1 MLKNG
6 RRAYMLRPFWAALCA
21 CAFMSACAL
30 LAQQGGDGRQ
40 FLDHTKL
47 RRGMKGYVLTVV
59 EDAKIEKLSFEIL
72 SVRKNRFP
80 KGDLIWAVGTSDKFR
95 HTGSVRGMSGSPAY
109 VDGKLIGA
117 YGYGYS
123 NAKDP
128 LIGIRP
134 IKQMLPVWERNMV
147 PTPPSRK
154 TGGSSGASAILPDYE
169 EFTKAAE
176 DMDSPYERRHEIPDE
191 ILRTAPQYEYLR
203 GESMR
208 RLDMPVSVS
217 GFNAAM
223 APFIE
228 EMFAKRGMV
237 VLQGAGSGTAPSDAN
252 PPVVAGSVI
261 GTEYLRGDYA
271 MFGYGTLTYR
281 EGDKILAYGH
291 PRDGEGDTYVPLSS
305 GTVHYIIASRVK
317 SSKAASGAQVVG
329 TMTQDREPAIAGVI
343 GHAPPYIPMS
353 VTVHKQ
359 NGGTENFNYEV
370 ITDPL
375 ATGSIAQ
382 TAAGVSLDTAEKHI
396 GKYSLAAEL
405 TVEFDESSGL
415 KPLRKRNVF
424 SGTAGPGWAAAS
436 MMSPITPI
444 LNNWYDEVSIKRIH
458 LEAEYRDK
466 RENALIQMARI
477 GKRRVRPGEHVE
489 LAVTFRPYLES
500 PVVKRYKIQIPE
512 NAPTGYAQLF
522 VGAPDSHDIWERS
535 RAYERYQETNLEQLI
550 ENLAR
555 GGSQRGIVVSVVSAR
570 RGVAVNGGELPNIP
584 LTMLNVMDAPQHR
597 GGARLTD
604 GSIILEERR
613 ETPFLASGSASMT
626 IIIDSKA
633 P

>member
-6 RRAYMLRPFWAALCA
+6 RRACMLRPFWAALCA
-21 CAFMSACAL
+21 CAFMSAGAL
-30 LAQQGGDGRQ
+30 LAQQGGGGQQ

-237 VLQGAGSGTAPSDAN
+237 VLQGAGSGTAPADAN

-359 NGGTENFNYEV
+359 NGETENFNYEV